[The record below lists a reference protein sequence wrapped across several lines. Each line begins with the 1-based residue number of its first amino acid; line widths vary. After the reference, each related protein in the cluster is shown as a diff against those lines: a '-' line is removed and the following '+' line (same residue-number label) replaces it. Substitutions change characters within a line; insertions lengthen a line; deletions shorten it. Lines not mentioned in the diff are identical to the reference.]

1 MFSLTRRDSRARGPA
16 VLANNFVG
24 AELGPHALLKGPTQ
38 TAGGFT
44 SLQTSVITS
53 SRSDSGP

>member
-44 SLQTSVITS
+44 TLQTSAITS
-53 SRSDSGP
+53 SRCG